1 MNEPLDPLEAE
12 LASLRPHDLTPATRA
27 NIARRLTTGRL
38 FQRRWLLGLAG
49 AAAAACAAIVIIWVL
64 TQRPNQGTRQ
74 TPEPAPVP
82 VAVETP
88 APTAPTFWAYQQA
101 LAESV
106 EKFEALS
113 APRLQTSSA
122 PDSPPMSALAST
134 LTEESWT
141 QLLGDR

>member
-12 LASLRPHDLTPATRA
+12 LAALRPHDLTPATRE
-27 NIARRLTTGRL
+27 NIARRLTAGRL
-38 FQRRWLLGLAG
+38 LQRRWLLGLAG

-64 TQRPNQGTRQ
+64 SQRPNQSNPQVPG
-74 TPEPAPVP
+74 PSPVP
-82 VAVETP
+82 VAIETP
-88 APTAPTFWAYQQA
+88 SPTAPTLWAYQQA

-113 APRLQTSSA
+113 APRPQTSSA
-122 PDSPPMSALAST
+122 ADPPPMSALAST